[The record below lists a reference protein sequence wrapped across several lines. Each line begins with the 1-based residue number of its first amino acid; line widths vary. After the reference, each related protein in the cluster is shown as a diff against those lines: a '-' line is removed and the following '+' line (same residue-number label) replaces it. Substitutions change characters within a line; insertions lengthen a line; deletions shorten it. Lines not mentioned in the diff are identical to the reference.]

1 MSTDIVMEEEQG
13 NTSQHLT
20 EKKTSSKKRKSI
32 ATEPTGDSTENTTTE
47 PASKKKEKK
56 NKGKQDATTTED
68 ADNETT
74 SKKKKS
80 KQTTNN
86 DTENDADQNVN
97 LDALSPIAHPLAD
110 KKLSKRVLRTVKKGS
125 KQRRIKRGVKEVVK
139 ALRKGEKGLV
149 VMAGDISPMDVL
161 THIPLLAEENGSGY
175 IFVPTKESL
184 GAASSTKRPTS
195 CVMISTSRGGSEA
208 MQKKFAEKKKALI
221 AADPT
226 KAAKIQ
232 ADEDEYTTSFDAVL
246 GEVLRLAAAT
256 SNRAGLPALATTS
269 TVPNIQHLMYI
280 STSMGLSLLFS
291 AWIFFRATGAAF
303 NPGSLMKPWFIRNT
317 SPQQRVFSALTNW
330 RHHTHPFHSVCRRAT
345 SASLVASSIL
355 KKLLPGPMSVVPNLA
370 VGTSIKQG
378 LLIEAFITCALV
390 LSVLFLAVEK
400 HRATYLAPVG
410 ISITLFACHLF
421 GVVYTGAAMNSAR
434 AFGPAAVTGAWK
446 DHWVYW
452 VGPTIGS
459 LLAVIIYVFMK
470 RFEYWRSNEG
480 QDTDVFSASPELFI
494 ARPVAGDGRPRLFS
508 MSKSAERVRFPTEQH
523 RQGSDAF
530 AVDPQQGA
538 EPV

>member
-1 MSTDIVMEEEQG
+1 M
-13 NTSQHLT
+13 HLT
-20 EKKTSSKKRKSI
+20 HPEKIVKKFDWSHLY
-32 ATEPTGDSTENTTTE
+32 G
-47 PASKKKEKK
+47 
-56 NKGKQDATTTED
+56 
-68 ADNETT
+68 
-74 SKKKKS
+74 
-80 KQTTNN
+80 
-86 DTENDADQNVN
+86 
-97 LDALSPIAHPLAD
+97 HPL
-110 KKLSKRVLRTVKKGS
+110 
-125 KQRRIKRGVKEVVK
+125 
-139 ALRKGEKGLV
+139 
-149 VMAGDISPMDVL
+149 
-161 THIPLLAEENGSGY
+161 EN
-175 IFVPTKESL
+175 FAVDFM
-184 GAASSTKRPTS
+184 AASGEFIGT
-195 CVMISTSRGGSEA
+195 VAFLMVGLGG
-208 MQKKFAEKKKALI
+208 
-221 AADPT
+221 
-226 KAAKIQ
+226 IQ
-232 ADEDEYTTSFDAVL
+232 
-246 GEVLRLAAAT
+246 AAAT

-291 AWIFFRATGAAF
+291 LGFSFELPVLPSTPLLLTGVIT
-303 NPGSLMKPWFIRNT
+303 PTRFILYVGA
-317 SPQQRVFSALTNW
+317 QL
-330 RHHTHPFHSVCRRAT
+330 

>member
-1 MSTDIVMEEEQG
+1 M
-13 NTSQHLT
+13 HLT
-20 EKKTSSKKRKSI
+20 HPEKIVKKFDWSHLY
-32 ATEPTGDSTENTTTE
+32 G
-47 PASKKKEKK
+47 
-56 NKGKQDATTTED
+56 
-68 ADNETT
+68 
-74 SKKKKS
+74 
-80 KQTTNN
+80 
-86 DTENDADQNVN
+86 
-97 LDALSPIAHPLAD
+97 HPL
-110 KKLSKRVLRTVKKGS
+110 
-125 KQRRIKRGVKEVVK
+125 
-139 ALRKGEKGLV
+139 
-149 VMAGDISPMDVL
+149 
-161 THIPLLAEENGSGY
+161 EN
-175 IFVPTKESL
+175 
-184 GAASSTKRPTS
+184 
-195 CVMISTSRGGSEA
+195 
-208 MQKKFAEKKKALI
+208 FAC
-221 AADPT
+221 
-226 KAAKIQ
+226 
-232 ADEDEYTTSFDAVL
+232 
-246 GEVLRLAAAT
+246 AAAT

-291 AWIFFRATGAAF
+291 AWDFLRATGAAF
-303 NPGSLMKPWFIRNT
+303 NPNVSLALLLTGVITPTRFILYVGA
-317 SPQQRVFSALTNW
+317 QL
-330 RHHTHPFHSVCRRAT
+330 

-494 ARPVAGDGRPRLFS
+494 AGRSQGTVARDFSVCLNRRRGSGSRPNNTVKDQMRSQSTPNKVLN
-508 MSKSAERVRFPTEQH
+508 QY
-523 RQGSDAF
+523 
-530 AVDPQQGA
+530 
-538 EPV
+538 EPFR

>member
-1 MSTDIVMEEEQG
+1 MESRLVAGQRALGTACFLITIFVLSNVKSRRHGGKDPADAPSSAQAKPHGRLVSATCASPELLRRQCVSVVAYSAAAQSVQGISELTFTEHSNSPHPKKNYRSKDNSTRYHQIMSTDIVMEEEQG

-246 GEVLRLAAAT
+246 GEVLRL
-256 SNRAGLPALATTS
+256 NEK
-269 TVPNIQHLMYI
+269 I
-280 STSMGLSLLFS
+280 SF
-291 AWIFFRATGAAF
+291 
-303 NPGSLMKPWFIRNT
+303 
-317 SPQQRVFSALTNW
+317 
-330 RHHTHPFHSVCRRAT
+330 
-345 SASLVASSIL
+345 
-355 KKLLPGPMSVVPNLA
+355 
-370 VGTSIKQG
+370 
-378 LLIEAFITCALV
+378 
-390 LSVLFLAVEK
+390 
-400 HRATYLAPVG
+400 
-410 ISITLFACHLF
+410 
-421 GVVYTGAAMNSAR
+421 
-434 AFGPAAVTGAWK
+434 
-446 DHWVYW
+446 
-452 VGPTIGS
+452 
-459 LLAVIIYVFMK
+459 
-470 RFEYWRSNEG
+470 
-480 QDTDVFSASPELFI
+480 
-494 ARPVAGDGRPRLFS
+494 
-508 MSKSAERVRFPTEQH
+508 
-523 RQGSDAF
+523 
-530 AVDPQQGA
+530 
-538 EPV
+538 